1 MSVLLLTMGPPLGLV
16 MDTPNL
22 RVGEPGTI
30 TLRAPG
36 ALGDVKWAVVES
48 DLPAEWGTITPD
60 DAEATISTAEALE
73 WGEYTITVRVVD
85 SQRMPV
91 MRTFSLRVATAV
103 MEIDAIAPQE
113 WIVGTPVSLSRA
125 ISGGTGVYSGP
136 DIASGNLPAGVG
148 AAVAGSA
155 LQISGTPTAID
166 IGDARLVVS
175 DSHGSQ
181 AASDLAWE
189 VTSPPKII
197 IGGGFTTVGGVTR
210 NRLARL
216 NHDGT
221 LDTSFAPSFNGLV
234 NRIRVLP
241 SGKILVVGGF
251 TQVNGVS
258 KPYIVMLNA
267 DGSVDAG
274 FNCAPNGPVS
284 DVVPL
289 PSGKFFICGNFG
301 SVNGSAGTYYYARIN
316 ADGSTDTSFGPCSAN
331 NQVISA
337 CVLPSGKMLVSGY
350 FTTIGGQ
357 SRNALALLNTN
368 GTVDTSFN
376 ALIGGHAGG
385 YCSELV
391 VQPDGKVL
399 LAGGIT
405 SAFGVER
412 YRFVRLNAD
421 LTLDTTF
428 APRLNFN
435 RSITASVLPTGVLVG
450 GSFTQLWNG
459 TAFVN
464 RGSIGVV
471 DAVTGAATAFNPN
484 ANQSVNV
491 ALPLPNGTIFI
502 AGEFTQV
509 SSTART
515 RMALVSSSGT
525 LLSGFDLA
533 VNTAPTCGALQFL

>member
-1 MSVLLLTMGPPLGLV
+1 MSALLLTMGPQLGIIA
-16 MDTPNL
+16 DTPAVA
-22 RVGEPGTI
+22 VGGAGTI
-30 TLRAPG
+30 TF
-36 ALGDVKWAVVES
+36 KAVGSFGQVRWS
-48 DLPAEWGTITPD
+48 IVGGDLPVEWGAIVPAGD
-60 DAEATISTAEALE
+60 EATVSTAEAIQ
-73 WGEYTITVRVVD
+73 WGDFEVTVRAVDDQRAPVV
-85 SQRMPV
+85 
-91 MRTFSLRVATAV
+91 RTFSLRVATAV

-148 AAVAGSA
+148 AAVVGSA

-221 LDTSFAPSFNGLV
+221 LDMSFSPSFNTSV
-234 NRIRVLP
+234 SRIRVLP

-258 KPYIVMLNA
+258 KPFIVMLNA

-274 FNCAPNGPVS
+274 FNCAPAGPVY

-376 ALIGGHAGG
+376 ALIGGHDGG

-405 SAFGVER
+405 SAFGVAR

-435 RSITASVLPTGVLVG
+435 LSATASVLPTGVLVG
-450 GSFTQLWNG
+450 GSFSQLWNG

-464 RGSIGVV
+464 RGRIGVV

-484 ANQSVNV
+484 ANNTVNV

-502 AGEFTQV
+502 AGGFTQV

-533 VNTAPTCGALQFL
+533 VNAEPTCGALQFL